1 MRSPVSFSSNP
12 PPGINM
18 HPILDLDQSVRS
30 DVALLRQNPRVKPA
44 TDIWGMVLDTAT
56 GALREV

>member
-1 MRSPVSFSSNP
+1 
-12 PPGINM
+12 M